1 MEITQKQLERELY
14 CAKEQINSME
24 ANSNYGNPL
33 FATRE
38 PSLFGSLKPMA
49 PPRSSAINLTTAN
62 NINTNSTKR
71 ASVTPSH
78 QSSISATGT
87 AATGLSNNFK
97 QFDVYV
103 YLS

>member
-1 MEITQKQLERELY
+1 MEITQKQLEHQLY
-14 CAKEQINSME
+14 CVKEQINSME
-24 ANSNYGNPL
+24 ANSNYSNPL

-38 PSLFGSLKPMA
+38 SSLFGSLRPMA
-49 PPRSSAINLTTAN
+49 PPRSSAINLATAN
-62 NINTNSTKR
+62 NINTNSAKR

-78 QSSISATGT
+78 QSSISAAGT
-87 AATGLSNNFK
+87 VATGLSNNFK